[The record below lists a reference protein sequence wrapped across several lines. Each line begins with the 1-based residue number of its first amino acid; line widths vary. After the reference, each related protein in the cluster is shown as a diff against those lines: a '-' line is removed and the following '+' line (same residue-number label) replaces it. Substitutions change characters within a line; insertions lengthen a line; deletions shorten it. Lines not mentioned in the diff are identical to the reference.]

1 MEELQKAYRSA
12 MSQAQESTAKL
23 SSFASS
29 LEKAKSIDSASSS
42 SSSASGIG
50 SSSAFSTEQSGLLLT
65 RPPRQF
71 ISLWTCSKLCTI
83 CFVAGIF
90 VGYTL
95 KRRVRRW
102 ASKLLRMLK
111 DD

>member
-1 MEELQKAYRSA
+1 MEGLQKAYRSA

-23 SSFASS
+23 SSYASS
-29 LEKAKSIDSASSS
+29 VEKTSLNSNSSS
-42 SSSASGIG
+42 G
-50 SSSAFSTEQSGLLLT
+50 SSVDLSADHSRILLT

-71 ISLWTCSKLCTI
+71 VSLWTCSKLCTI
-83 CFVAGIF
+83 CFIAGVL

-102 ASKLLRMLK
+102 ASKLLKRLK
-111 DD
+111 DE

>member
-1 MEELQKAYRSA
+1 MEELQRAYRSA

-23 SSFASS
+23 TSFAAS
-29 LEKAKSIDSASSS
+29 LDKNKSIDSSAANS
-42 SSSASGIG
+42 SSSAAATY
-50 SSSAFSTEQSGLLLT
+50 SADQSRLLLA

-71 ISLWTCSKLCTI
+71 VSLWTCSKLCAI
-83 CFVAGIF
+83 CFVAGVV

-102 ASKLLRMLK
+102 ASRLLRRLK

>member
-1 MEELQKAYRSA
+1 MEGLQKAYRSA
-12 MSQAQESTAKL
+12 VSQAQESTAKL
-23 SSFASS
+23 SSLASS
-29 LEKAKSIDSASSS
+29 LEKTKSIDSVSSSGYGPSSS
-42 SSSASGIG
+42 SSSS
-50 SSSAFSTEQSGLLLT
+50 FTTDQSRLLLT

-71 ISLWTCSKLCTI
+71 VSLWTCSKLCAV

-102 ASKLLRMLK
+102 ASKLLRRIK

>member
-1 MEELQKAYRSA
+1 MEELQKAYQSA
-12 MSQAQESTAKL
+12 LSQAQESTAKI
-23 SSFASS
+23 SSFVSS
-29 LEKAKSIDSASSS
+29 LEKAKSIDSSSATSSLGS
-42 SSSASGIG
+42 SSSAL
-50 SSSAFSTEQSGLLLT
+50 STDQSQLLLT
-65 RPPRQF
+65 RSSRKLV
-71 ISLWTCSKLCTI
+71 SLWTCSKLCGI

-102 ASKLLRMLK
+102 VSKLLRRLK

>member
-12 MSQAQESTAKL
+12 MTQAQESTAKL

-29 LEKAKSIDSASSS
+29 LEKVKSIDSAP

-50 SSSAFSTEQSGLLLT
+50 YSSALSTDQSRLLLT

-71 ISLWTCSKLCTI
+71 VSLWTCSKLCAI

-102 ASKLLRMLK
+102 ASKLLRRLK

>member
-12 MSQAQESTAKL
+12 MTQAQESTAKL

-29 LEKAKSIDSASSS
+29 LEKVKSIDSAP

-50 SSSAFSTEQSGLLLT
+50 CSSALSTDQSRLLLT

-71 ISLWTCSKLCTI
+71 VSLWTCSKLCAI

-102 ASKLLRMLK
+102 ASKLLRRLK

>member
-23 SSFASS
+23 SSYAAS
-29 LEKAKSIDSASSS
+29 LEKAKSIDSASPSS
-42 SSSASGIG
+42 GLG
-50 SSSAFSTEQSGLLLT
+50 SSSALSTDQSRMLLA
-65 RPPRQF
+65 RSPRQF
-71 ISLWTCSKLCTI
+71 VSLWTCSKLCAI

-102 ASKLLRMLK
+102 ASKLLRRLK

>member
-1 MEELQKAYRSA
+1 MEGLQKAYRSA

-23 SSFASS
+23 SSFAAS
-29 LEKAKSIDSASSS
+29 LEKNKSIDSASSP
-42 SSSASGIG
+42 SGLG
-50 SSSAFSTEQSGLLLT
+50 SSSALATDQSRMLLS
-65 RPPRQF
+65 RSPRQF
-71 ISLWTCSKLCTI
+71 VSLWTCSKLCAI
-83 CFVAGIF
+83 CFVAGIV

-102 ASKLLRMLK
+102 ASKLLRRLK